1 MQTPLLAAERLSCAA
16 AERVLFDELQLAAA
30 PGDLI
35 EVHGPNGSG
44 KSTLLRCLAGLLAP
58 RRGRVRRRCAIDYV
72 GHKPGV
78 CERLTPVEHLRW
90 LARLRGDPPLGL
102 GVDQALRRVDLR
114 GARHE
119 VCAALSAGQVRRAAL
134 ARLTPGAGRVWLL
147 DEPLT
152 GLDAAAEQLLGAM
165 IAAHRAAGGAVV
177 CATHRPLPSAPSPTP
192 PASSSRRTVQL
203 GA

>member
-1 MQTPLLAAERLSCAA
+1 MVQTPLLAAERLSCAA
-16 AERVLFDELQLAAA
+16 AERVLFDALRLVAA

-58 RRGRVRRRCAIDYV
+58 RRGRVRRHCAIDYL

-78 CERLTPVEHLRW
+78 CERLTPVENLRW
-90 LARLRGDPPLGL
+90 LARLRGDAPLG
-102 GVDQALRRVDLR
+102 DHALRRVDLR

-152 GLDAAAEQLLGAM
+152 ALDAAGEQLLGAM
-165 IAAHRAAGGAVV
+165 IATHRDAGGAVV

-192 PASSSRRTVQL
+192 PASSAHRTVQL